1 MQPSSR
7 PKPLLPSPRTDPP
20 SLAPRPVSLAET
32 RPLRLSVLRPSDP
45 RSRLWNE
52 YIQRYHYLGHKP
64 LPGAQL
70 RYFVHA
76 DDGLLLALPGF
87 GAAAW
92 KSAPRDQF
100 IGCGSRHNGSAT
112 CRWSVNHARYLKM
125 PWIRLPCLASH
136 LLACL

>member
-1 MQPSSR
+1 MTYREPTS
-7 PKPLLPSPRTDPP
+7 DNPP
-20 SLAPRPVSLAET
+20 TITKVYAIG
-32 RPLRLSVLRPSDP
+32 PLRLSVLRPSDP

-76 DDGLLLALPGF
+76 DDGLLLALLGC

-92 KSAPRDQF
+92 KTAPRDQF
-100 IGCGSRHNGSAT
+100 IGWDPPTRQRN
-112 CRWSVNHARYLKM
+112 L
-125 PWIRLPCLASH
+125 RLPVFVTFECQFLEGPDGLSGAGPGRIS
-136 LLACL
+136 